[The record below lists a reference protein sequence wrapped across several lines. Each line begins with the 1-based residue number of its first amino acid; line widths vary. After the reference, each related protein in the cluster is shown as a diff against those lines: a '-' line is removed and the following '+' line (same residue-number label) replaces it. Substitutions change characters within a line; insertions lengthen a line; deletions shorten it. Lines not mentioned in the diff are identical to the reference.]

1 MTLSSGVAPV
11 DRAEVV
17 ELARDLIRIDTSNP
31 LGMKSPRCAIL
42 ASTFDLPF
50 VICGL
55 DSLDVAH
62 QVNKWVDVAE
72 PGTAAQ
78 TYTLIAQRLLG
89 SSVGMELTVEDGVR
103 WR

>member
-1 MTLSSGVAPV
+1 
-11 DRAEVV
+11 
-17 ELARDLIRIDTSNP
+17 
-31 LGMKSPRCAIL
+31 MKSPRCAIL

-50 VICGL
+50 VICGP

-72 PGTAAQ
+72 PGAAAQ

-89 SSVGMELTVEDGVR
+89 LSVGTEPTVEDGVR